1 MWHAFQYIPVKE
13 EKVIGI
19 ITNRGSDSYKVDI
32 GGAMPASLPSLS
44 FEGATKKNKP
54 NLQVQKILKT
64 NIFFKKLEITIC
76 VLCLGGWTILLQD
89 LISNSSYCLLY
100 KLCDVSLENLNLLF
114 LPHFNIIFDL
124 LLNIHTETWNLFVN
138 HLLAGLKIGG
148 HMVTRG
154 ELKLT
159 RAWPK
164 VKVWTPDVQLCY
176 RISKSCNVN
185 YAKYKVKN
193 KTQYVV

>member
-76 VLCLGGWTILLQD
+76 VLCLAGWTILLQD

-100 KLCDVSLENLNLLF
+100 KLCDVSLENLNF
-114 LPHFNIIFDL
+114 FVFTTFWHHFWSITE
-124 LLNIHTETWNLFVN
+124 HTHRNLESFCQSYTCRAKNWRSHGHQGQVKTDQ
-138 HLLAGLKIGG
+138 GL
-148 HMVTRG
+148 T
-154 ELKLT
+154 
-159 RAWPK
+159 
-164 VKVWTPDVQLCY
+164 
-176 RISKSCNVN
+176 KS
-185 YAKYKVKN
+185 
-193 KTQYVV
+193 